1 VLVTTVSLWSQ
12 RRLGRLW
19 PGQARWRLALVATLV
34 AVAFAAGA
42 ATVALSGGGGP
53 GGQAAGQP
61 ALAAVAAARQQA
73 AAWVAGQVSAD
84 AIVACDPAMC
94 AVLQARGVPAGRLL
108 VLAPGRAD
116 PLGSDLVVATAAVRS
131 QFGAR
136 LAAVYAPVT
145 LAAFGSGAA
154 RIDVR
159 VVAADGAAAYQ
170 AQLAADVQARQAAGA
185 ILLHNHHI
193 QVVGAAGAELAGGR
207 VDARLLV
214 TLAALA
220 ALHQVNIVSFG
231 GAGPG
236 ASAGV
241 PLRSAEITVAA
252 PRGAARRA
260 SLQSL
265 LAFFRAQRPPYLPPS
280 VETLPATP
288 GRAVLQIGY
297 RVPCPLGLLRT
308 RS

>member
-1 VLVTTVSLWSQ
+1 
-12 RRLGRLW
+12 
-19 PGQARWRLALVATLV
+19 
-34 AVAFAAGA
+34 
-42 ATVALSGGGGP
+42 
-53 GGQAAGQP
+53 
-61 ALAAVAAARQQA
+61 
-73 AAWVAGQVSAD
+73 
-84 AIVACDPAMC
+84 M
-94 AVLQARGVPAGRLL
+94 
-108 VLAPGRAD
+108 
-116 PLGSDLVVATAAVRS
+116 
-131 QFGAR
+131 
-136 LAAVYAPVT
+136 
-145 LAAFGSGAA
+145 
-154 RIDVR
+154 
-159 VVAADGAAAYQ
+159 VAADGAAAYR
-170 AQLAADVQARQAAGA
+170 AQLAADVRARQAAGA

-193 QVVGAAGAELAGGR
+193 QVVGAAGAELADGR

-220 ALHQVNIVSFG
+220 ALHPLDIVSFG

-252 PRGAARRA
+252 PRGAAHRA

-280 VETLPATP
+280 VETVPATP